1 MRGDRCRLALFQT
14 ADARHHHKFR
24 RYLFVLS
31 FHSPSILPTLHPLP
45 NPKKIM
51 MRTRLLLQAERLI
64 NRNPHLYGP
73 GPLARRPAE
82 GSIGAMDPLKGLVV
96 CASQGLAVAV
106 AGGLAYNVFIGNP
119 SLKKVEDYYKENPP
133 R

>member
-1 MRGDRCRLALFQT
+1 
-14 ADARHHHKFR
+14 
-24 RYLFVLS
+24 
-31 FHSPSILPTLHPLP
+31 
-45 NPKKIM
+45 M